1 MLINEAPRVFNLLK
15 IIIIIIIIIIIM
27 FVVYLTRF
35 LQ

>member
-15 IIIIIIIIIIIM
+15 SIIIIISIIM